1 MRLLKK
7 GLKDRYIVIDKKRDK
22 LTYLPQGKER
32 TYSNPEEQVQLETY
46 LDLIYNYGYPPE
58 KLRVCQQVKIG
69 SSSREADIVVYTDKA
84 CTNPYIII
92 ECKKANVSNSVFEG
106 AIDQGFSYAAVTNAE
121 YVWATSGDRDAMYE
135 VFQDAI
141 QERELNRIS
150 RIPRHKEEKSVG
162 WSIKRSWRWL
172 SRNPA
177 LTDTF
182 LFAAVLL
189 IFTSVAAKLCVE
201 YWPQI
206 FKQLEP
212 FWQQYNMDFNW
223 IYNLIIAVS
232 AALSLIFGGLFMRSH
247 KIFKVSQ
254 TWKRISFVVIG
265 LILFLPSWW
274 IGESMGNPAWW
285 EWSTYQKYSAKGY
298 PIVIYLWP
306 YVKALPFQIAAIFGL
321 VWLLGRGKA
330 EK

>member
-22 LTYLPQGKER
+22 VTYLPQGKER

-58 KLRVCQQVKIG
+58 KLKVCEKVKIG

-84 CTNPYIII
+84 CTNPYIIV
-92 ECKKANVSNSVFEG
+92 ECKKAKVSKHVFEG

-135 VFQDAI
+135 VYHDAI
-141 QERELNRIS
+141 KERELNRIS
-150 RIPRHKEEKSVG
+150 RIPRHKEEKSFG
-162 WSIKRSWRWL
+162 WSMKRSWRWL
-172 SRNPA
+172 RRHPA
-177 LTDTF
+177 LTDT
-182 LFAAVLL
+182 LVFAAVLL
-189 IFTSVAAKLCVE
+189 LFTGVLAKLSVE
-201 YWPQI
+201 YFPQI
-206 FKQLEP
+206 YQAIEGPWKQ
-212 FWQQYNMDFNW
+212 WNMDFNW
-223 IYNLIIAVS
+223 VYNTIVAIS
-232 AALSLIFGGLFMRSH
+232 ATLSLVFGSLFMRSH
-247 KIFKVSQ
+247 KIFKVS
-254 TWKRISFVVIG
+254 TGRRWFSYAVIG

-274 IGESMGNPAWW
+274 IGESMGNPEWW
-285 EWSTYQKYSAKGY
+285 KWITYNKYSEKGY

-321 VWLLGRGKA
+321 IWLMGRGRGNK
-330 EK
+330 